1 MANIFKNSYFYIGYI
16 RRVFLSLLLCFSFGL
31 TDEFDAMAYEF
42 NATLIEDWEKVN
54 EMLDSLEISK
64 KQKED
69 ILNSLKT
76 LKENE
81 NELKEFE
88 TLSLCVKNGDIKCVK
103 KSIEKYPKLL
113 SYKIF
118 PYGGLLITTLKYK
131 NIERNKYGFITKVD
145 YDFDE
150 KMFDFLVSKGHRIY
164 GDDDM
169 FPFLLLQHEAVSDE
183 KCLEIIKKMRDDG
196 MDLGIK
202 MPYYENTTLDIQA
215 LDNYKLKTA
224 AYILK
229 NGQKSQIFD
238 GVPVRIAAHILVFF
252 TENDASFE
260 ENLKAT
266 PKSIELSKSEKYKK
280 FIDREFEVLKVY
292 LEANGDKTFITEIEK
307 IFTALDDKESLEKLE
322 KLGYKLKKD
331 NLENIRRQ
339 NLENIRRQN
348 NGN

>member
-1 MANIFKNSYFYIGYI
+1 MANSFKNSYFYIGYI

-31 TDEFDAMAYEF
+31 TYEFDATWIENWQKASEILD
-42 NATLIEDWEKVN
+42 TLK
-54 EMLDSLEISK
+54 ISK

-69 ILNSLKT
+69 ILNSLKA

-81 NELKEFE
+81 NELNELV
-88 TLSLCVKNGDIKCVK
+88 TLSLCVKNGDIECAK

-113 SYKIF
+113 SYKF
-118 PYGGLLITTLKYK
+118 HPYGSLLTATL
-131 NIERNKYGFITKVD
+131 IPHV
-145 YDFDE
+145 DFDE

-169 FPFLLLQHEAVSDE
+169 LPFFLLQNEAVSDE

-202 MPYYENTTLDIQA
+202 MPYFDRSLDIVA
-215 LDNYKLKTA
+215 LDYYKPKTA

-229 NGQKSQIFD
+229 NGQKSQFFNGFPLKIL
-238 GVPVRIAAHILVFF
+238 AHIMVFF
-252 TENDASFE
+252 NENNASFE
-260 ENLKAT
+260 KKLKAT

-280 FIDREFEVLKVY
+280 FIDKEFEILKVY
-292 LEANGDKTFITEIEK
+292 LEANGDEKFIAEIEK
-307 IFTALDDKESLEKLE
+307 IFTELNDKESLEKLE

-339 NLENIRRQN
+339 NF
-348 NGN
+348 GK

>member
-1 MANIFKNSYFYIGYI
+1 MANSFKNLYFYIGHI

-113 SYKIF
+113 SYKF
-118 PYGGLLITTLKYK
+118 HPYASLLTATLKAK
-131 NIERNKYGFITKVD
+131 NIKRDKTYGHITKVD
-145 YDFDE
+145 FDFDE

-164 GDDDM
+164 GDDM
-169 FPFLLLQHEAVSDE
+169 LPFLLLLNEAVSDE
-183 KCLEIIKKMRDDG
+183 ECLEIIKKMRDDG

-202 MPYYENTTLDIQA
+202 MPYNENVGLEIEA
-215 LDNYKLKTA
+215 LSNKKSKT
-224 AYILK
+224 
-229 NGQKSQIFD
+229 FD
-238 GVPVRIAAHILVFF
+238 F
-252 TENDASFE
+252 
-260 ENLKAT
+260 
-266 PKSIELSKSEKYKK
+266 LSKNNKSLNANSLYTIISIHFVAFFNENNAKITKSFADENAKKLAKTQKYKD
-280 FIDREFEVLKVY
+280 FIQKEMELLSIYIKNYGKINKKSLSKNAIKIEEFLK
-292 LEANGDKTFITEIEK
+292 LI
-307 IFTALDDKESLEKLE
+307 DDKENYEKIT
-322 KLGYKLKKD
+322 
-331 NLENIRRQ
+331 NL
-339 NLENIRRQN
+339 LY
-348 NGN
+348 

>member
-1 MANIFKNSYFYIGYI
+1 MANSFKNSYFYIGYI

-31 TDEFDAMAYEF
+31 TAEFDAMTDEF
-42 NATLIEDWEKVN
+42 DATLIEDWEKVS
-54 EMLDSLEISK
+54 EVLDTLKISK

-69 ILNSLKT
+69 ILNSMKA

-81 NELKEFE
+81 NELNELV
-88 TLSLCVKNGDIKCVK
+88 TLTLCVKNGDIECAK

-113 SYKIF
+113 SYKF
-118 PYGGLLITTLKYK
+118 HPYGSLLTATLKYK
-131 NIERNKYGFITKVD
+131 NIERDKYGFIAKVD
-145 YDFDE
+145 FGFDE
-150 KMFDFLVSKGHRIY
+150 KMFDFLVSKGHRVY
-164 GDDDM
+164 GDDM
-169 FPFLLLQHEAVSDE
+169 LPFLLLQNEAVSDE

-196 MDLGIK
+196 MDLGIT
-202 MPYYENTTLDIQA
+202 MPYNENYSLDIVA
-215 LDNYKLKTA
+215 LDYYKLKTA

>member
-1 MANIFKNSYFYIGYI
+1 MANSFKNSYFYIGYI

-31 TDEFDAMAYEF
+31 TYEFDAD
-42 NATLIEDWEKVN
+42 LIENWQKAN
-54 EMLDSLEISK
+54 EILDTLKISK

-69 ILNSLKT
+69 ILNSIKA

-88 TLSLCVKNGDIKCVK
+88 TLSLCVKNGDIECAK

-113 SYKIF
+113 SYKF
-118 PYGGLLITTLKYK
+118 HPYGSLLTATLKYK
-131 NIERNKYGFITKVD
+131 NIERNKYGFIAKVD
-145 YDFDE
+145 FGFDE

-164 GDDDM
+164 GDDNM
-169 FPFLLLQHEAVSDE
+169 LPFLLLLNEAVSDE

-202 MPYYENTTLDIQA
+202 MPYNENLSLDTVA
-215 LDNYKLKTA
+215 LEYYKPKTA

-229 NGQKSQIFD
+229 NGQKSQFFNAYPLKIW
-238 GVPVRIAAHILVFF
+238 AHIMVFF
-252 TENDASFE
+252 TENNASFE
-260 ENLKAT
+260 KELKAT

-280 FIDREFEVLKVY
+280 FIDKEFEILKVY
-292 LEANGDKTFITEIEK
+292 LKANGDEKFIAEIEK
-307 IFTALDDKESLEKLE
+307 IFTELNDKESLEKLE

-331 NLENIRRQ
+331 NLENI
-339 NLENIRRQN
+339 LKNIRRQN
-348 NGN
+348 NGK

>member
-1 MANIFKNSYFYIGYI
+1 MANSFKNSYFYIGYI

-31 TDEFDAMAYEF
+31 TAELHS
-42 NATLIEDWEKVN
+42 TLIENLEKSN
-54 EMLDSLEISK
+54 EILDSLKISK

-69 ILNSLKT
+69 ILNSLKA

-81 NELKEFE
+81 NELNELN
-88 TLSLCVKNGDIKCVK
+88 TLSLCVENGDIECAE

-113 SYKIF
+113 SYKIH
-118 PYGGLLITTLKYK
+118 PYVSLLTATL
-131 NIERNKYGFITKVD
+131 IPHV
-145 YDFDE
+145 DFDE

-169 FPFLLLQHEAVSDE
+169 LPFFLLQNEAVSDE

-202 MPYYENTTLDIQA
+202 MPYFKNVTLDAEA
-215 LDNYKLKTA
+215 LYNYKPKTA

-229 NGQKSQIFD
+229 NGQKSQFFND
-238 GVPVRIAAHILVFF
+238 FPLRITAHIMVFF
-252 TENDASFE
+252 SKNNAGFE

-280 FIDREFEVLKVY
+280 FIDKEFEILKVY
-292 LEANGDKTFITEIEK
+292 LEANGDEKFIAEIEK
-307 IFTALDDKESLEKLE
+307 IFTELNDKESLEKLE

-339 NLENIRRQN
+339 NF
-348 NGN
+348 GK

>member
-1 MANIFKNSYFYIGYI
+1 MANSFKNSYFYIGYI

-31 TDEFDAMAYEF
+31 TAELHS
-42 NATLIEDWEKVN
+42 TLIENLEKSN
-54 EMLDSLEISK
+54 EILDSLKISK

-69 ILNSLKT
+69 ILNSLKA

-81 NELKEFE
+81 NELNELN
-88 TLSLCVKNGDIKCVK
+88 TLSLCVENGDIKCAE

-113 SYKIF
+113 SYKF
-118 PYGGLLITTLKYK
+118 HPYGSLLTATLKYE
-131 NIERNKYGFITKVD
+131 NIERNQDGFIAKVD
-145 YDFDE
+145 FGFDE

-164 GDDDM
+164 GDDNM
-169 FPFLLLQHEAVSDE
+169 LPFLLLLNEAVSDE

-202 MPYYENTTLDIQA
+202 MPYFDRSLDIVA
-215 LDNYKLKTA
+215 LDYYKPKTA

-280 FIDREFEVLKVY
+280 FIDREFEILKVY
-292 LEANGDKTFITEIEK
+292 LEANGDEKFIAEIEK
-307 IFTALDDKESLEKLE
+307 IFTELNDKESLEKLE

-339 NLENIRRQN
+339 NLENLKRQN
-348 NGN
+348 NGK

>member
-1 MANIFKNSYFYIGYI
+1 MANSFKNSYFYIGYI

-31 TDEFDAMAYEF
+31 TDEF
-42 NATLIEDWEKVN
+42 NATLIENWQKAN
-54 EMLDSLEISK
+54 EILDTLKISK

-69 ILNSLKT
+69 ILNSIKNSIKA

-81 NELKEFE
+81 NELNELV
-88 TLSLCVKNGDIKCVK
+88 TLTLCIKNGDIKCAE

-113 SYKIF
+113 SYKIH
-118 PYGGLLITTLKYK
+118 PYVSLLTATL
-131 NIERNKYGFITKVD
+131 IPHV
-145 YDFDE
+145 DFDE

-169 FPFLLLQHEAVSDE
+169 LPFFLLQNEAVSDE

-202 MPYYENTTLDIQA
+202 MPYFDRSLDIVA
-215 LDNYKLKTA
+215 LDYYKPKTA

-229 NGQKSQIFD
+229 NGQKSQFFND
-238 GVPVRIAAHILVFF
+238 FPLQIAIGHIMVFF
-252 TENDASFE
+252 RENNAGFE
-260 ENLKAT
+260 INLKNLKAT

-280 FIDREFEVLKVY
+280 FIDKEFEILKVY
-292 LEANGDKTFITEIEK
+292 LEANGDEKFIAEIEK
-307 IFTALDDKESLEKLE
+307 IFTELNDKESLEKLE

-339 NLENIRRQN
+339 NF
-348 NGN
+348 GK

>member
-1 MANIFKNSYFYIGYI
+1 MANSFKNSYFYIGYI

-31 TDEFDAMAYEF
+31 TNEFDATTYEF
-42 NATLIEDWEKVN
+42 NTTLIENWQKVS
-54 EMLDSLEISK
+54 EVLDALKLSK

-76 LKENE
+76 LEENE
-81 NELKEFE
+81 NELNELN
-88 TLSLCVKNGDIKCVK
+88 TLSLCVINGDIKCAE

-113 SYKIF
+113 SYKIY
-118 PYGGLLITTLKYK
+118 PYGSLLTTTLKYK
-131 NIERNKYGFITKVD
+131 NIKRNKYGFIAKVD
-145 YDFDE
+145 FGFDE

-169 FPFLLLQHEAVSDE
+169 LPFLLLQNEAVSDE

-202 MPYYENTTLDIQA
+202 MPYFDRSLDTEA
-215 LDNYKLKTA
+215 LDYYKPKTA

-229 NGQKSQIFD
+229 NGQKSQFFNYF
-238 GVPVRIAAHILVFF
+238 PLQIAIGHIMVFF
-252 TENDASFE
+252 SENNASFE
-260 ENLKAT
+260 KELKAT

-280 FIDREFEVLKVY
+280 FIDREFEILKVY
-292 LEANGDKTFITEIEK
+292 LEANGDKKFIAKIEK
-307 IFTALDDKESLEKLE
+307 IFTALNDKESLEKLE

-339 NLENIRRQN
+339 N
-348 NGN
+348 NGK

>member
-1 MANIFKNSYFYIGYI
+1 MANSFKNLYFYIGHI

-150 KMFDFLVSKGHRIY
+150 KMFDFLVSKGHRVY
-164 GDDDM
+164 GDDM
-169 FPFLLLQHEAVSDE
+169 LPFLLLQNEAVSDE

-202 MPYYENTTLDIQA
+202 MPYNENVGLEIEA
-215 LDNYKLKTA
+215 LSNKKSKT
-224 AYILK
+224 
-229 NGQKSQIFD
+229 FD
-238 GVPVRIAAHILVFF
+238 F
-252 TENDASFE
+252 
-260 ENLKAT
+260 
-266 PKSIELSKSEKYKK
+266 LSKNNKSLNANSLYTIISIHFVAFFNENNAKITKSFADENAKKLAKTQKYKD
-280 FIDREFEVLKVY
+280 FIQKEMELLSIYIKNYGKINKKSLSKNAIKIEEFLK
-292 LEANGDKTFITEIEK
+292 LI
-307 IFTALDDKESLEKLE
+307 DDKENYEKIT
-322 KLGYKLKKD
+322 
-331 NLENIRRQ
+331 NL
-339 NLENIRRQN
+339 LY
-348 NGN
+348 